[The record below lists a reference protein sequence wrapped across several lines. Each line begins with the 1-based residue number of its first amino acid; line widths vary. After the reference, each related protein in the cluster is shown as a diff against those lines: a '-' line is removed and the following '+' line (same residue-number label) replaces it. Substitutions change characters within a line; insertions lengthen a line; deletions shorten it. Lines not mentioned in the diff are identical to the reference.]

1 MKSSSNPNTSV
12 QQVSQPP
19 NSKQL
24 AYSSV
29 VPSFLTPSAG
39 SAIWQKS

>member
-12 QQVSQPP
+12 QQVSQSP

-24 AYSSV
+24 AYSV